1 VQRQQQPGTVARDA
15 VGGPGAAVRNG
26 GEPCERTVDELAGR
40 APAGVGDEA
49 DAAGVAL
56 ERPFVEERR
65 RCQGLRLSGSWANV
79 RDVPPAGV
87 SVS

>member
-1 VQRQQQPGTVARDA
+1 VDAGQRLVERQQQPGAVARDA
-15 VGGPGAAVRNG
+15 VGGPGTAMG
-26 GEPCERTVDELAGR
+26 DGCEPRERTVDELARR

-65 RCQGLRLSGSWANV
+65 RCQRLGLSG
-79 RDVPPAGV
+79 RGGT
-87 SVS
+87 